1 MTKIELLLAYQK
13 ETGLGLETIKDI
25 TESPQVEIEV
35 ICQCPDC
42 ETEFSEDHSAHL
54 AEDLAEYIQWLED
67 KTMRFLLIKDMNDTM
82 NNLQIMYPWGQSDQ
96 TNQK

>member
-1 MTKIELLLAYQK
+1 MTKTDVRLEFQK
-13 ETGLGLETIKDI
+13 ETGHSLQTIN
-25 TESPQVEIEV
+25 
-35 ICQCPDC
+35 
-42 ETEFSEDHSAHL
+42 AL
-54 AEDLAEYIQWLED
+54 AEGYDDMQEYIQWLED